1 VERKERETGRN
12 GDGGKQ
18 GEERS
23 GEIDKRKA
31 RGTRHE
37 EAHSARQSDLI
48 GQPRHKNGGQVSNR
62 EILFPC
68 VHRTSLFY
76 QHPLLAKM
84 IMVASHFT
92 ASRPET

>member
-31 RGTRHE
+31 RGTRQE
-37 EAHSARQSDLI
+37 EAHSARLKKLKADS
-48 GQPRHKNGGQVSNR
+48 
-62 EILFPC
+62 
-68 VHRTSLFY
+68 
-76 QHPLLAKM
+76 
-84 IMVASHFT
+84 
-92 ASRPET
+92 